1 MMGKFPENYM
11 KPTTRLPGSG
21 GVSDMASSCERTILI
36 MPHELRRFNKKLNYI
51 TSPGYLDGSPGA
63 RNAGLIGKG
72 PYRVITTKAI
82 LGFDDKTHRMKLLQ
96 TLPGETAASVQ
107 AATGFELLMDSD
119 VVSADPPTE
128 TELRMIREVIDPLGF
143 FVKKPQKTQ
152 VQQQF

>member
-1 MMGKFPENYM
+1 M

-21 GVSDMASSCERTILI
+21 GASDMASSCERTILI
-36 MPHELRRFNKKLNYI
+36 MPHELRRFNKELNYI

-63 RNAGLIGKG
+63 RKKAGLVGKG

-82 LGFDDKTHRMKLLQ
+82 LGFDEETHRMKLLQ

-107 AATGFELLMDSD
+107 AATGFKLLMDT
-119 VVSADPPTE
+119 VSSFDPPTE

-152 VQQQF
+152 VVQQF